1 MLLDAAC
8 CRSKAL
14 YIRGMR
20 AVFAFA
26 ALLLF
31 ATPASA
37 DRFALTYEGFGLGF
51 VPVGGVTV
59 DADVTDESYDIS
71 ASLQSRGI
79 LNLFERTNIEAR
91 SSGLIS
97 AGGVSWQRYDLDHR
111 YSRKRRVIAMTA
123 DPSGAI
129 ISQIEPDYRTWG
141 DPAATEQQRRASRDP
156 LSNVVA
162 MAIDV
167 GRSRRCEGSYPTFDG
182 RFHYLLQLSDG
193 DIDDYEGGGFEGEV
207 LKCSLT
213 YIAVSGF
220 NRRDR
225 GRRRLP
231 EGQIW
236 FALMPDTTFA
246 PPVRIS
252 TPLSAG
258 GATIRLASWR
268 RARVD
273 VQYTSDTPT
282 QP

>member
-1 MLLDAAC
+1 
-8 CRSKAL
+8 
-14 YIRGMR
+14 MR
-20 AVFAFA
+20 ALFAFA
-26 ALLLF
+26 ALALF

-37 DRFALTYEGFGLGF
+37 DRFALTYDGFGLGF

-71 ASLQSRGI
+71 ATVTSRGI
-79 LNLFERTNIEAR
+79 LNLFERTDIDA
-91 SSGLIS
+91 SASGAINGS
-97 AGGVSWQRYDLDHR
+97 GVHWQRYDLDHR
-111 YSRKRRVIAMTA
+111 YSRKRRTISMQA
-123 DPSGAI
+123 DENGAI
-129 ISQIEPDYRTWG
+129 TSQIEPIYRTWG
-141 DPAATEQQRRASRDP
+141 DPAATEEQRRASRDP

-182 RFHYLLQLSDG
+182 RFHYLLQLGGG
-193 DIDDYEGGGFEGEV
+193 DIDPYEGGGFEGDV

-213 YIAVSGF
+213 YVAVSGF
-220 NRRDR
+220 NQRDQ
-225 GRRRLP
+225 GRRRIP
-231 EGQIW
+231 EGQVW

-258 GATIRLASWR
+258 GATIRLASFR

-273 VQYTSDTPT
+273 VQYSSDTPT
-282 QP
+282 TP